1 MIIAVVAALVFALD
15 RASKALVQARM
26 SGGESI
32 PLIPGLLR
40 ITYTRNAGAA
50 FGLLQHQT
58 LFFIALTL
66 VVVFLIVTY
75 GGRAA
80 RSQPA
85 LAVAL
90 GLQLGG
96 ALGNLVDRLRV
107 GTVVDFIDF
116 YRVWP
121 FIFNVA
127 DASIVVGGLLFA
139 WILIRQGDARTDLP
153 HGDAEGSS
161 SPGASGAPAP
171 GTGKPADRP

>member
-1 MIIAVVAALVFALD
+1 LIIAVLAAFVFVLD
-15 RASKALVQARM
+15 RVTKTLVQTRM
-26 SGGESI
+26 ASGASI
-32 PLIPGLLR
+32 PVIPGLLR

-58 LFFIALTL
+58 LFFIAVTVA
-66 VVVFLIVTY
+66 VVILIVTY

-80 RSQPA
+80 RGQPA

-116 YRVWP
+116 YRIWP

-127 DASIVVGGLLFA
+127 DAALVTGGLLFA
-139 WILIRQGDARTDLP
+139 LILIRQDAVRGGLP
-153 HGDAEGSS
+153 HGDGGREGDR
-161 SPGASGAPAP
+161 
-171 GTGKPADRP
+171 KPAGPS

>member
-1 MIIAVVAALVFALD
+1 MIIALVAALVFALD
-15 RASKALVQARM
+15 RVSKALVASRM
-26 SGGESI
+26 VLGQHV
-32 PLIPGLLR
+32 PVIPGLLR

-58 LFFIALTL
+58 VFFVL
-66 VVVFLIVTY
+66 VTAAVVALIVTY
-75 GGRAA
+75 GGKAA
-80 RSQPA
+80 RRQPA
-85 LAVAL
+85 LAIAL

-96 ALGNLVDRLRV
+96 ALGNLLDRLTG

-139 WILIRQGDARTDLP
+139 WLLIRQENAAEKVSAEANPSEP
-153 HGDAEGSS
+153 HNS
-161 SPGASGAPAP
+161 
-171 GTGKPADRP
+171 TGRP